1 MEESIMSV
9 SPQILG
15 LGLTMSGLGTI
26 LLLLS
31 FKSRL
36 SDAENDYISSGVIFL
51 GPISITLN
59 EKSIGTIIG
68 LAITVVAI
76 IFIAAV
82 MAQPEIL
89 EMVSL

>member
-1 MEESIMSV
+1 MSV

-36 SDAENDYISSGVIFL
+36 GDAETDYRASEVIFL
-51 GPISITLN
+51 GPIPIILKG
-59 EKSIGTIIG
+59 KSIGTIIG
-68 LAITVVAI
+68 LAIMVVVL
-76 IFIAAV
+76 IFVAAV

-89 EMVSL
+89 EMVGL

>member
-15 LGLTMSGLGTI
+15 LGLTMSGLGII

-36 SDAENDYISSGVIFL
+36 GDAETDYKASGVSFL
-51 GPISITLN
+51 GTIPVTLKG
-59 EKSIGTIIG
+59 KSIGTIIG
-68 LAITVVAI
+68 LAITVVAL
-76 IFIAAV
+76 IFVAAV
-82 MAQPEIL
+82 MTQPEIL
-89 EMVSL
+89 RMVGL